1 MARSLKHAFIAW
13 GSMMLTVGCMPSPKS
28 VWDGNAYVAQ
38 LQLDSTRLLITEL
51 AQGLE
56 VPWDLEPGPDD
67 WIYFT
72 EQNGKVSRLNS
83 IDGTIQDLGN
93 IEEVFY
99 RKSSGLFSLVLHP
112 DFENKPYLYFHY
124 TVAQKDSLHLDH
136 ISSKVVR
143 YALVNGAIEHPRTI
157 LDHIPGNTYH
167 NGSRMLIWQ
176 NMLWIGTGDAG
187 DTDHT
192 QDPTTLNGKILRVNL
207 DGSIPGDNP
216 YPNNPVWSM
225 GHRNIQGL
233 TEGHGKIYASEHGP
247 NNDDEV
253 NLIQKN
259 YNYGW
264 PEVQGFCDLENEQ
277 AYCRQESIVEPMM
290 AWTPTIAPSGLAY
303 YNFDAIPEWKN
314 SLLLTTLKGQ
324 SFRVLALDRNGD
336 SIVKEHLFLQKFLG
350 RLRDV
355 AVGKDGAIYLAT
367 SNMDWH
373 EGYQPW
379 LYDSLPKSRGDR
391 IVKIQAADHNMRQ
404 QLANME
410 KSMVLREERHPIP
423 LGTELYPDSTSKE
436 ALSSGKQLYAQHCA
450 TCHAPDG
457 KGNPGQLPP
466 LVNSEWVSG
475 NSARLIDVTLA
486 GLNDPII
493 VDGLEY
499 QGEMPSYQ
507 NLSDG
512 EISDILNY
520 IRIEFGKTNGNIR
533 SEDVFHQR
541 KGLR

>member
-1 MARSLKHAFIAW
+1 
-13 GSMMLTVGCMPSPKS
+13 MPSSKP
-28 VWDGNAYVAQ
+28 VWDSNGYVAQ
-38 LQLDSTRLLITEL
+38 LQLDSTTLVITEL
-51 AQGLE
+51 AHGLE

-67 WIYFT
+67 WIYLT
-72 EQNGKVSRLNS
+72 EQKGKVSRLNG
-83 IDGTIQDLGN
+83 IDGTMQDLGT

-112 DFENKPYLYFHY
+112 DFENKPYIYFHY
-124 TVAQKDSLHLDH
+124 TVARRDSLLIDH

-143 YALVNGAIEHPRTI
+143 YTLVNGAIEAPKTI
-157 LDHIPGNTYH
+157 LDQIPGNTYH
-167 NGSRMLIWQ
+167 NGSRMKIWL

-187 DTDHT
+187 DIGHT
-192 QDPTTLNGKILRVNL
+192 QDPNTLNGKILRVNL
-207 DGSIPGDNP
+207 DGSIPSDNP

-233 TEGHGKIYASEHGP
+233 AEGNGKIYASEHGP
-247 NNDDEV
+247 NNDDEI

-259 YNYGW
+259 HNYGW
-264 PEVQGFCDLENEQ
+264 PEVQGFCDLENEK
-277 AYCRQESIVEPMM
+277 AYCQQVSIVEPMM
-290 AWTPTIAPSGLAY
+290 AWTPTIAPSGLAFY
-303 YNFDAIPEWKN
+303 DNDAIPEWKN
-314 SLLLTTLKGQ
+314 SLMLTTLKGQ
-324 SFRVLALDRNGD
+324 SFRVLALDQKGD
-336 SIVKEHLFLQKFLG
+336 AMSKEHLFLQKFLG

-391 IVKIQAADHNMRQ
+391 IIKIQAADHSMSQ
-404 QLANME
+404 KLTKME
-410 KSMVLREERHPIP
+410 KSMVLREERRPIL
-423 LGTELYPDSTSKE
+423 LGTEQYPDSTSKE
-436 ALSSGKQLYAQHCA
+436 ALYSGKQLYVQHCA
-450 TCHAPDG
+450 ACHATNG
-457 KGNPGQLPP
+457 EGNPGQLPP

-475 NSARLIDVTLA
+475 NSARLIDITLT

-493 VDGLEY
+493 VDGVEY

-507 NLSDG
+507 NLSDV

-520 IRIEFGKTNGNIR
+520 IRIEFGKTKGNIR